1 MEFEGRRTRSTPR
14 SLLVFDF
21 IIKMVGVFKAGEKG
35 QKNTQGG
42 SGQANDQSERSEDQ
56 GSAEVSRE
64 ERESKAEAHQA

>member
-1 MEFEGRRTRSTPR
+1 
-14 SLLVFDF
+14 
-21 IIKMVGVFKAGEKG
+21 MVGVFKAGEKG

-64 ERESKAEAHQA
+64 ERESKAEAHQAWRFRNQRSRVDPDRALFYL